1 MDLTPRL
8 LTEVEFREEWRGYK
22 RDDVDD
28 FLARVAAALGEL
40 QERLRETGERAAQ
53 AERRLLER
61 SDEDEIRRTLVL
73 AQRTALTAVEEARAE
88 AERVLADAD
97 DRARQRLGDAD
108 ARLAAMDEEM
118 AERTRHDLGELAER
132 RAALEADVQSLTSFF
147 EEHRARLRSE
157 LERQLVELDAQSA
170 SLAVP
175 APPAVHDV
183 DLAAPT
189 HEPIDVAVPE
199 PEPEPEPPVVEPTV
213 ARAPTEEEVAQARED
228 LLEALRR
235 AGVEDLLGE
244 VTPGAL
250 LPDTPVA
257 AEPEPKPEPASKW
270 DLWDADAEPAGAVA
284 EPGAEAA
291 EPTPEPFLEPEP
303 VFELTGEPAPEAA
316 PAPRL
321 YDADDESG
329 EISLPLL
336 EPTGAY
342 DALAP
347 EADAEED
354 DLEWREASGPTPV
367 VDDDP
372 FLTELRRAVTDTE
385 PLGPRDAADVV
396 DIDEQDD
403 GVPSGR
409 FLRRRGR

>member
-97 DRARQRLGDAD
+97 DRARQRLDDAE

-118 AERTRHDLGELAER
+118 AERTRRDLGDLADR
-132 RAALEADVQSLTSFF
+132 RAALEADVQQLTSFF
-147 EEHRARLRSE
+147 EEHRARLRAE
-157 LERQLVELDAQSA
+157 LERQLAELDARDA
-170 SLAVP
+170 TVAVP
-175 APPAVHDV
+175 EPPALHDV

-189 HEPIDVAVPE
+189 HEPLDVSAPE
-199 PEPEPEPPVVEPTV
+199 AFEAFEPPVIEPTV
-213 ARAPTEEEVAQARED
+213 ARAPSEEEVAQARED

-244 VTPGAL
+244 VAPGAL

-257 AEPEPKPEPASKW
+257 GEPEPQPPL
-270 DLWDADAEPAGAVA
+270 DVA

-291 EPTPEPFLEPEP
+291 EPTPELFLEPEP
-303 VFELTGEPAPEAA
+303 VFDLTGEPTPE

-347 EADAEED
+347 EAED
-354 DLEWREASGPTPV
+354 DDPGSADVEWRDASGPTPVV

-396 DIDEQDD
+396 DVDEQDD